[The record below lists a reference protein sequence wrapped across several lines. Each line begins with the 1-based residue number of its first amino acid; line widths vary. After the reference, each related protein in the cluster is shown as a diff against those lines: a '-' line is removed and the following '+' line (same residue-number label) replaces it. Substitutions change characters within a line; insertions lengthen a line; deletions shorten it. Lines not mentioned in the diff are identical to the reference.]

1 MHACEIISHK
11 LLQRLQYGGTR
22 GGFFSS
28 CTAVADCD
36 REELAG
42 GWDRKRVR
50 KGCNKR
56 MTRGNTE

>member
-1 MHACEIISHK
+1 MEGHGVA
-11 LLQRLQYGGTR
+11 
-22 GGFFSS
+22 FFSS

-50 KGCNKR
+50 KGCNI
-56 MTRGNTE
+56 RGRQGEILSKDER

>member
-22 GGFFSS
+22 GGFFSP

-50 KGCNKR
+50 KGCNI
-56 MTRGNTE
+56 RG